1 MSLSLEGELS
11 SPTLDEDKNIMDFD
25 QMPLVLEGELQDLS
39 LVEKNELAIDEELLL
54 KEKQVVKKHLE
65 LIVENVLVKVEN
77 VCYHGKIS
85 NTSRGIGK
93 TSKWTI
99 FKATPERHKE

>member
-11 SPTLDEDKNIMDFD
+11 SLTSTLDEDKNIMDCD
-25 QMPLVLEGELQDLS
+25 QMPLVLVGELQDLS

-65 LIVENVLVKVEN
+65 LIVENVLIEVEN
-77 VCYHGKIS
+77 VCNHGKIS

-93 TSKWTI
+93 TSK
-99 FKATPERHKE
+99 